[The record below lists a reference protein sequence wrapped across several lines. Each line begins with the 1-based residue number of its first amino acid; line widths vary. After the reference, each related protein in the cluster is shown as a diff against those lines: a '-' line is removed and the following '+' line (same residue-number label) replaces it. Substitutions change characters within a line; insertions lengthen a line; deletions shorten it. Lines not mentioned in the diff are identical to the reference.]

1 MSALHTLVEA
11 AERATEGDGPKP
23 AHAPAPALTE
33 EERKQKIKSLPR
45 VARTPLPA
53 AALEALAQ
61 SGVSSAILAQRAG
74 AEASSVDAIEETL
87 AAQRA
92 TLWRARAL
100 GLPARPDPLAIAA
113 QLAAARVRVM
123 QAAGQ
128 SAPPLPPSPSLPSA
142 PTAWTTCAREGPMM
156 LIRNDIAALERTIAE
171 NRALAA
177 QLRDAQRIPQA
188 LAVVRQVNALDEK
201 LAILRAQLLT
211 WERATQATTPAEV
224 G

>member
-74 AEASSVDAIEETL
+74 AEA
-87 AAQRA
+87 
-92 TLWRARAL
+92 
-100 GLPARPDPLAIAA
+100 
-113 QLAAARVRVM
+113 
-123 QAAGQ
+123 
-128 SAPPLPPSPSLPSA
+128 
-142 PTAWTTCAREGPMM
+142 
-156 LIRNDIAALERTIAE
+156 
-171 NRALAA
+171 
-177 QLRDAQRIPQA
+177 
-188 LAVVRQVNALDEK
+188 
-201 LAILRAQLLT
+201 
-211 WERATQATTPAEV
+211 
-224 G
+224 